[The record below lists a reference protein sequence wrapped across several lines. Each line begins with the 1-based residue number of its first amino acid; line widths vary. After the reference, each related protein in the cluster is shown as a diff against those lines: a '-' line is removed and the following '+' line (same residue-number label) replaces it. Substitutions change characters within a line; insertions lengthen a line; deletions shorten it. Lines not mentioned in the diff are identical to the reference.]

1 MLCKDMLIQQETYID
16 SVRNGVKIFTVQCV
30 ANKRNKIEYIC
41 FHTCQ
46 FNRTEITLETRSNY

>member
-30 ANKRNKIEYIC
+30 ANKRNKSEYIC
-41 FHTCQ
+41 FLSCQ
-46 FNRTEITLETRSNY
+46 FNRNERAMKTRSNY